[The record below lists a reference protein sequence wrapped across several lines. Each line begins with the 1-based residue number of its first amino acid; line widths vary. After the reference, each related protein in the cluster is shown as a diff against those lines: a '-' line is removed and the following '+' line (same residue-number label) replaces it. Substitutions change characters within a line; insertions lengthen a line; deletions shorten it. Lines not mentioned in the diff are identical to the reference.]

1 MTNPTT
7 ILTLLLL
14 TITTHRATSARHLL
28 LDEAAVPPSNA
39 PLTTTTEPTT
49 TPPAA
54 PTTPITTTLSPPPP
68 VATDPPAPLTF
79 FMHDVLIGPPNP
91 STTASTTINGGFF
104 GGGMTV
110 IDDELTGSAEL
121 GSGTVGKAQGFC
133 VASAEEGTS
142 KTVAFTAM
150 FEEGG
155 YADSLSFFGVQR
167 TVGAAAEESRVAV
180 MGGTGKYIG
189 AKGYATVRGVVTGGG
204 GENVTD
210 GVGTLLQFSVY
221 LAY

>member
-28 LDEAAVPPSNA
+28 LDEAAIPPSDA
-39 PLTTTTEPTT
+39 PLTTTTEPTM
-49 TPPAA
+49 TPPTA
-54 PTTPITTTLSPPPP
+54 PMAPITTTLSPPPP
-68 VATDPPAPLTF
+68 PATDAPAPLLTF
-79 FMHDVLIGPPNP
+79 FMHDILIGPNP
-91 STTASTTINGGFF
+91 STIASTTINGGLF

-155 YADSLSFFGVQR
+155 YADSLSFFGVQG

-180 MGGTGKYIG
+180 MGGTGKYVG
-189 AKGYATVRGVVTGGG
+189 AKGYATVRAVVTGGG